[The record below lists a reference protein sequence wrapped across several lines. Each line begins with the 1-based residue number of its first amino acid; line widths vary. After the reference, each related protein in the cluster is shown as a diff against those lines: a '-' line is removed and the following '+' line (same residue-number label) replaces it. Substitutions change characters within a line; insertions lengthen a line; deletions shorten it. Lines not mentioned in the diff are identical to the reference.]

1 MLMVLVVH
9 QKTKHAQQQKKK
21 RAQNVISRDK
31 KCWNVSSLFSFFI
44 LSQKICFV
52 HSVHAVQHFNSVPSA
67 LLAKYYF
74 NLAKYFSHSFSRG
87 SLKNSFSLS
96 LSKLF
101 SRAAPPCAPLSL
113 NPNLIVVVP
122 VNYSHSARIL
132 PYIDGI
138 SVELS
143 NDKTRSNIIS
153 LLYCTPAV
161 TVTVTVTKTKT
172 KTKNRNHDQ
181 NVNDG
186 VTPTEAGVVAS

>member
-1 MLMVLVVH
+1 MQYSTLIQYLQH
-9 QKTKHAQQQKKK
+9 CLP
-21 RAQNVISRDK
+21 NIIS
-31 KCWNVSSLFSFFI
+31 I
-44 LSQKICFV
+44 LRNIFLT
-52 HSVHAVQHFNSVPSA
+52 HSVVA
-67 LLAKYYF
+67 L
-74 NLAKYFSHSFSRG
+74 SRI
-87 SLKNSFSLS
+87 LSLS
-96 LSKLF
+96 LSRNYSVVPHL
-101 SRAAPPCAPLSL
+101 RALLSL

-153 LLYCTPAV
+153 LLFCTPAV
-161 TVTVTVTKTKT
+161 TVTVTVTKT